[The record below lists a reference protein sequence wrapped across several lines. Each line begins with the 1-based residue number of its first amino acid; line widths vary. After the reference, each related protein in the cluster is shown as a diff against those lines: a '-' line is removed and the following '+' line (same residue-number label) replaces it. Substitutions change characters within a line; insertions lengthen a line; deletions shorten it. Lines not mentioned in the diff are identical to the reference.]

1 MIIIALI
8 ISLLNIIYGIYI
20 FKNKKL
26 SLIASIEPQK
36 VPGNKVDSLL
46 KCYLYVMIL
55 TSILLFL
62 TIYYMEFN
70 IILGIIFIT
79 LVFLSLSIFY
89 IYYVKLIK

>member
-62 TIYYMEFN
+62 TIYYMAFN
-70 IILGIIFIT
+70 IKLGIIFLT

-89 IYYVKLIK
+89 IYYGKLIK